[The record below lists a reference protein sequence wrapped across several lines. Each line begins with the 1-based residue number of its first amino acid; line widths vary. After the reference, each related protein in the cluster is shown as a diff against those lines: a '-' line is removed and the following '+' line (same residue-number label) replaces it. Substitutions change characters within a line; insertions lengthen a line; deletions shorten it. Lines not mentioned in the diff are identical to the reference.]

1 MSFITRDQ
9 AGGAFS
15 ADAVRYAT
23 DRLGN
28 GAYFLPDSD
37 GQGNDLIVAGNL
49 TVEGT
54 SALKGAVTVG
64 TSSVAAA
71 TLLNGTLSV
80 QGATNMT
87 GGGQVG
93 SGFTVGGGLSVVSG
107 GITVSPT
114 GGNAG
119 FQTVTCTTLGA
130 SGNVGS
136 AGNIDVSGS
145 VLIGTFSPSVQQQIK
160 LVAGPPQ
167 SWAPVSPYLQIGDNT
182 FGNAALRVYA
192 LRVQEMSTFTGGV
205 NANPGQT
212 QTGLG
217 PFMEGTGTYM
227 LTISE
232 TAGVAPSSGL
242 YVANSAIITIAKNPA
257 APGTLMVAGNLPV
270 LTANGVSFTLAY
282 GTFGG
287 VEGMYMDLTN
297 TNSSGPQATF
307 LITSTCLSLTS
318 YA

>member
-54 SALKGAVTVG
+54 SALKGALTVG
-64 TSSVAAA
+64 TTSFVAP
-71 TLLNGTLSV
+71 TTLNGTLAV
-80 QGATNMT
+80 LGATNLN
-87 GGGQVG
+87 GPAQCGA
-93 SGFTVGGGLSVVSG
+93 GFTVGGDLSVVSG
-107 GITVSPT
+107 NLSVAA
-114 GGNAG
+114 GGTSAL
-119 FQTVTCTTLGA
+119 QAVTCTTLGA

-145 VLIGTFSPSVQQQIK
+145 VLIGTYSPSVQQQIK

-182 FGNAALRVYA
+182 FGNAALKVYA
-192 LRVQEMSTFTGGV
+192 LRVQEMSSTTGGV

-217 PFMEGTGTYM
+217 PFMQGTGTYM

-242 YVANSAIITIAKNPA
+242 YVANSAIITIAKNAA

-270 LTANGVSFTLAY
+270 VTANGVTFTLAY
-282 GTFGG
+282 NTFGG
-287 VEGMYMDLTN
+287 IDGIYMDITN

-307 LITSTCLSLTS
+307 LITSTCLSLVS

>member
-107 GITVSPT
+107 GITVAPT

-130 SGNVGS
+130 SGNMGT
-136 AGNIDVSGS
+136 AGNLDVSGT
-145 VLIGTFSPSVQQQIK
+145 VLIGTYSPSVQQQIR
-160 LVAGPPQ
+160 LLAGPPQ
-167 SWAPVSPYLQIGDNT
+167 PWAPVNPYLQIGDNVA
-182 FGNAALRVYA
+182 GNAALRCQGIRTNEVSCFSTAVVVAAGATTASLGTAMTGAGSYIVTIVETNNTPVSSGVGYYNMA
-192 LRVQEMSTFTGGV
+192 VEAILRSPTGTLIRV
-205 NANPGQT
+205 
-212 QTGLG
+212 
-217 PFMEGTGTYM
+217 GTGTP
-227 LTISE
+227 I
-232 TAGVAPSSGL
+232 GGG
-242 YVANSAIITIAKNPA
+242 I
-257 APGTLMVAGNLPV
+257 
-270 LTANGVSFTLAY
+270 NGVTYTLTY
-282 GTFGG
+282 STSTH
-287 VEGMYMDLTN
+287 GMEIAITN
-297 TNSSGPQATF
+297 TSSATVPATF
-307 LITSTCLSLTS
+307 SVSVSCLSLVN
-318 YA
+318 YAD

>member
-64 TSSVAAA
+64 TSSVAAP

-80 QGATNMT
+80 NGATALT
-87 GGGQVG
+87 GPAQCG
-93 SGFTVGGGLSVVSG
+93 SGFTVGGGLSVVTGNISAASG
-107 GITVSPT
+107 VTS
-114 GGNAG
+114 AL
-119 FQTVTCTTLGA
+119 QAVTCTTLGA

-145 VLIGTFSPSVQQQIK
+145 VLIGTYSPSVQQQIK

-167 SWAPVSPYLQIGDNT
+167 SWAPVSPFLEIGDNT
-182 FGNAALRVYA
+182 FGNAALKVYA
-192 LRVQEMSTFTGGV
+192 LRVQEMSSFTGGV

-217 PFMEGTGTYM
+217 PFMEAAGTYM

-232 TAGVAPSSGL
+232 TQGVAPSSGL
-242 YVANSAIITIAKNPA
+242 YVANSAIITIAKNAA

-270 LTANGVSFTLAY
+270 VTANGVSFTLTY

-287 VEGMYMDLTN
+287 IEGMYMDITN